1 MLPAGSSL
9 PPPVSPSGPPH
20 PGSEPAPSAPAAA
33 EDRPLART
41 LEEPVTAPIASP
53 IPDGERITVMRI
65 IDRLNIGGPAIHAV
79 VTSRGLD
86 RSRFRT
92 VLVIGSI
99 EASEGDMAYLLEGAP
114 VDKVVSIPS
123 LGREMRPLRD
133 LRTAWQLY
141 RLMRQERPQVVH
153 THKAKAG
160 ALGRLVAFLC
170 RVPVRIHTFHG
181 HVLRGYFGAAKST
194 FYRVLE
200 RALARLSTQLVVPSA
215 RLGEELADDFRVAPR
230 DRFEVIPLGFDLAP
244 FTFSSQLR
252 GELRQELGVGDDQ
265 RLVGI
270 VGRMVPVKDHA
281 TFVAAADR
289 LAQRRPEVRL
299 VFVGGGEQLEAI
311 RADVDRRGLTA
322 RCHFLGW
329 RRDLHRIYAD
339 LDLVVLS
346 SINEGTPVSLIE
358 AMAAGT
364 PVVATAVGGVP
375 DVLQGGQRGGL
386 VPPGDPAALA
396 EAMEAGLSPAARD
409 RAAQLRSAIFEEYGA
424 SRLCRQL
431 ETLYLRLLD
440 QKRPSRV
447 ARAGH

>member
-9 PPPVSPSGPPH
+9 PPETSPAGSPPSG
-20 PGSEPAPSAPAAA
+20 GEPTAP
-33 EDRPLART
+33 ERPLART
-41 LEEPVTAPIASP
+41 VDEPATEPEAAPA
-53 IPDGERITVMRI
+53 PDGERITVMRI

-99 EASEGDMAYLLEGAP
+99 EASEGDMAYLLEGVP

-141 RLMRQERPQVVH
+141 RLMRQERPQIVH

-181 HVLRGYFGAAKST
+181 HVLRGYFGAAKSG
-194 FYRVLE
+194 FYRLLE
-200 RALARLSTQLVVPSA
+200 RALAHLSTRLVVPSA
-215 RLGEELADDFRVAPR
+215 RLGDELAGDFRVARP

-244 FTFSSQLR
+244 FTFSNQLR
-252 GELRQELGVGDDQ
+252 GELRQELGVDDDQ

-281 TFVAAADR
+281 TFVAAAQR
-289 LAQRRPEVRL
+289 LVERRPEVRL
-299 VFVGGGEQLEAI
+299 VFVGGGELSDAI
-311 RADVDRRGLTA
+311 RADVERRGLA
-322 RCHFLGW
+322 GRSHFLGW
-329 RRDLHRIYAD
+329 RRDLAHIYAD

-364 PVVATAVGGVP
+364 PVVSTAVGGVS
-375 DVLQGGQRGGL
+375 DVLQGGRRGGL
-386 VPPGDPAALA
+386 VPPRNPAALA
-396 EAMEAGLSPAARD
+396 EAMEAGLSPVARD

-440 QKRPSRV
+440 QKRPSPS

>member
-9 PPPVSPSGPPH
+9 PPSVSSAGSPQT
-20 PGSEPAPSAPAAA
+20 GSETAAPAELAS
-33 EDRPLART
+33 RPLART
-41 LEEPVTAPIASP
+41 VEEPATEPVAAPA
-53 IPDGERITVMRI
+53 PDGERITVMRI

-99 EASEGDMAYLLEGAP
+99 EATEGDMAYLLEGAA

-123 LGREMRPLRD
+123 LGRELRPLRD
-133 LRTAWQLY
+133 LRTAWQLF
-141 RLMRQERPQVVH
+141 RLMRQERPQIVH

-160 ALGRLVAFLC
+160 ALGRLAAFLS

-181 HVLRGYFGAAKST
+181 HVLRGYFGAAKSH
-194 FYRVLE
+194 FYQLLE
-200 RALARLSTQLVVPSA
+200 RTLARLSTRLVVPSA
-215 RLGEELADDFRVAPR
+215 RLGEELASDFRVAR
-230 DRFEVIPLGFDLAP
+230 SDRFEVIPLGFDLAP
-244 FTFSSQLR
+244 FTFSNQLR
-252 GELRQELGVGDDQ
+252 AELRQELGVGDDQ

-281 TFVAAADR
+281 TFVAAAEL

-299 VFVGGGEQLEAI
+299 VFVGGGELLESI
-311 RADVDRRGLTA
+311 RAEVERRGLGG
-322 RCHFLGW
+322 RSHFLGW
-329 RRDLHRIYAD
+329 RRDLARIYAD

-364 PVVATAVGGVP
+364 PVVSTAVGGVP

-386 VPPGDPAALA
+386 VPPRNPAALA

-409 RAAQLRSAIFEEYGA
+409 RAAQLRSAIFQEYGA
-424 SRLCRQL
+424 NRLCRQL

-440 QKRPSRV
+440 QKRPTPS
-447 ARAGH
+447 ARSGH